1 MVLYSLC
8 IYAFVISN
16 FVKYI
21 PSSLCSVLSAL
32 ILHKSIDKL
41 AIKTLSCLPAMSCSA
56 IVTGYHLLKID
67 GYSLTKVTPTG
78 TAIKSNPFTVGGYRW
93 RIYYYPNGE
102 FGVIRHVPNPILKVQ
117 AKFQISFADNV
128 NYKQQHNIMS
138 TTFIKT
144 EDFEKS
150 DYLRHDSFTVRCDM
164 VVVRKIRAEKRK
176 TRAHLAETFVSVP
189 PSDMNRQLG
198 DLLET
203 GKGAD
208 VVFEVAGERFAA
220 HRSKK
225 NDEGVMCQ
233 HLLVAA
239 DRYNLERLKLICEE
253 KLCKHISMGTVSNT
267 LLLADQHQCAGLKKA
282 CCNFLGSW
290 ANLSPVSRGY
300 LSVMEVLVSGCWC
313 LH

>member
-8 IYAFVISN
+8 IYAF
-16 FVKYI
+16 
-21 PSSLCSVLSAL
+21 PSKHCPA
-32 ILHKSIDKL
+32 
-41 AIKTLSCLPAMSCSA
+41 CLPAMSCSA

-78 TAIKSNPFTVGGYRW
+78 TAIKSTPFTVGGYRW

-102 FGVIRHVPNPILKVQ
+102 FVGS
-117 AKFQISFADNV
+117 ADYISFSLSLDEMGG
-128 NYKQQHNIMS
+128 YS
-138 TTFIKT
+138 TWGFPKFIKT

-198 DLLET
+198 DLLES

-220 HRSKK
+220 HRCVLAARSPVFGAELYGLMKEG
-225 NDEGVMCQ
+225 DAAVVVRVEGVEAR
-233 HLLVAA
+233 VF
-239 DRYNLERLKLICEE
+239 K
-253 KLCKHISMGTVSNT
+253 
-267 LLLADQHQCAGLKKA
+267 LLLRFVYTDSL
-282 CCNFLGSW
+282 
-290 ANLSPVSRGY
+290 PEIEEER
-300 LSVMEVLVSGCWC
+300 
-313 LH
+313 